1 MYCIRIYRDGFI
13 PEVLA
18 ISEDEAQ
25 IDLVHEKLC
34 VWLDSACRMRDSAEH
49 GVKDAAVMLEKMAAK
64 SPTHRRIVEEL
75 SIGYQI
81 LGMGEYEEP
90 PTLEDSGLLALLPK
104 RRGKRK
110 VST

>member
-1 MYCIRIYRDGFI
+1 MLCIRIYRDGQI

-25 IDLVHEKLC
+25 LDLIHEKLC
-34 VWLDSACRMRDSAEH
+34 ALLDSACRMRESAE
-49 GVKDAAVMLEKMAAK
+49 GGNKDAEAMLEKMASK
-64 SPTHRRIVEEL
+64 SPAHRRIVEEL
-75 SIGYQI
+75 CVGYQI

-110 VST
+110 E